1 MQRIWLFRKNIEV
14 RRMSPKKKLDKYI
27 KFVVY
32 LVVVVLVNVAGI
44 TLFFRADLTAD
55 KVYSISKASRKVI
68 ATLSEPLTVNVFFTR
83 DLPAPHNQ
91 TERYLHDLL
100 AEYAVYAN
108 KFFNYQ
114 FYDVS
119 PEEGQLTEKAR
130 ENQNLANNYG
140 IHPIQIQVI
149 EKDEVK
155 FQKAY
160 MGLVLI
166 HGDLLER
173 IPTITSTDGLEYTLT
188 TAIQKMNNKISAL
201 LSLPDP
207 IAVKLFLSS
216 SLETVAA
223 YMGVRNLAEIPAE
236 VEAIVNKLKQ
246 KNYGKLAFEFVNP
259 TEASGL
265 QELARKY
272 NIMTLSWPVLADGT
286 IPPGQGAIGLV
297 MQYGEK
303 SLTIPLMQ
311 VMRVPIIGTQYKL
324 LEIEEVEDSINDGID
339 RLIDINADMG
349 YLADHGTLNLS
360 GASPTDPTR
369 RQDQDPAGNFRTLI
383 SQHYTLKNIALKD
396 KDIPESL
403 NCLIIARPTENFSE
417 YELFQ
422 IDQFLMQGRSL
433 AVILDRF
440 NEVLPSAQQGMVA
453 GQEPTYVPLNTGLE
467 KLLEHYG
474 VRIHNS
480 YVLDENCYRQE
491 MPAQF
496 GGGDRAI
503 YFAPLIKN
511 RFINKDLEFLKNI
524 KILVALKISPL
535 ELLAD
540 RIDTKHL
547 TVHQLFASSE
557 KSWQIRDRISLNPL
571 FIKPPSSAD
580 EQQSYPLA
588 YLIEGSFPSY
598 FAGKA
603 IPVREIETAESEQ
616 EKEVAAQEEPQKDA
630 ALQPSAKPAETD
642 QSKIEA
648 GERFIAE
655 GKPGRIFIMASAE
668 MLKDSLLDAA
678 GRSSN
683 ATFIMNI
690 IDYLNGRAD
699 IALLRSKEQ
708 RFNPLEDTQAAT
720 KTFVKA
726 FNIAGLPVLVV
737 LFGLGVWVRR
747 HARKKHIQIMF
758 KK

>member
-1 MQRIWLFRKNIEV
+1 MII
-14 RRMSPKKKLDKYI
+14 
-27 KFVVY
+27 
-32 LVVVVLVNVAGI
+32 VVLVNVAGI

-55 KVYSISKASRKVI
+55 KMYSISKASRKVV
-68 ATLSEPLTVNVFFTR
+68 ATVSEPLTVNVFFTR
-83 DLPAPHNQ
+83 DLPAPHNN

-100 AEYAVYAN
+100 EEYSVYAN
-108 KFFNYQ
+108 KFFNYR

-119 PEEGQLTEKAR
+119 PEEGQLSEKTR

-173 IPTITSTDGLEYTLT
+173 IPTITSTEGLEYALT

-207 IAVKLFLSS
+207 IKVKLFLSP

-223 YMGVRNLAEIPAE
+223 YMGVRNLAKIPAE
-236 VEAIVNKLKQ
+236 VEKIVNQLKQ

-259 TEASGL
+259 SEANGL
-265 QELARKY
+265 QGLVQKY
-272 NIMTLSWPVLADGT
+272 NIMTLSWPALSEGA

-297 MQYGEK
+297 MEYGEK

-311 VMRVPIIGTQYKL
+311 VIRVPIIGNQYKL
-324 LEIEEVEDSINDGID
+324 LEIEEVEDSINSGVD
-339 RLIDINADMG
+339 RLIDINADLG

-360 GASPTDPTR
+360 GASPAEPSR
-369 RQDQDPAGNFRTLI
+369 RQDQNAAGNFHTLL
-383 SQHYTLKNIALKD
+383 SQNYTLKNIALKD
-396 KDIPESL
+396 KGIPESL
-403 NCLIIARPTENFSE
+403 NCLIIARPMENFSE
-417 YELFQ
+417 YALFQ
-422 IDQFLMQGRSL
+422 IDQFLMQGRNL
-433 AVILDRF
+433 AIILDRF
-440 NEVLPSAQQGMVA
+440 AEVLPSAQQGMVA
-453 GQEPTYVPLNTGLE
+453 GQGPVYVPLNTGLE

-474 VRIHNS
+474 IRIQNS

-491 MPAQF
+491 LPAQL

-511 RFINKDLEFLKNI
+511 RYINKDLQFLKNI

-535 ELLAD
+535 ELISD
-540 RIDTKHL
+540 RINTHNLK
-547 TVHQLFASSE
+547 VSQLLASSE

-571 FIKPPSSAD
+571 FIKPPSSSD
-580 EQQSYPLA
+580 DQQSYPLA
-588 YLIEGSFPSY
+588 YLIEGNFPSY

-603 IPVREIETAESEQ
+603 IPIREMETAESDP
-616 EKEVAAQEEPQKDA
+616 EKQGAAQEQADKNSRHQTSEE
-630 ALQPSAKPAETD
+630 PAETD
-642 QSKIEA
+642 RSKIEA
-648 GERFIAE
+648 EARFIAE

-668 MLKDSLLDAA
+668 MLKDPILDAA
-678 GRSSN
+678 GRSPN

-690 IDYLNGRAD
+690 IDYLNGRED

-708 RFNPLEDTQAAT
+708 RFNPLEDTQAGT

-737 LFGLGVWVRR
+737 VFGLGVWLRR
-747 HARKKHIQIMF
+747 HSRKKHIQIMF
-758 KK
+758 QK